1 MKVVAMKKDISCR
14 ICSSTE
20 IEVVFQLAPTPPEDQ
35 FVTEEYVNIEQKT
48 YPLDLALCQ
57 SCGYLHLPDLLSPEL
72 SYQNYT
78 YETSITLGLSSH
90 YQEYASD
97 IITFFD
103 DGTIA
108 LVVDLGSNDGSMLK
122 AFQDND
128 CKVVGVEPAT
138 AIANKA
144 CQNGIPT
151 INNFFCENTQKHIVE
166 NHGHAS
172 IVTAN
177 YMFANIDNVIDFT
190 NNAQNLL
197 ADDGIFVVLT
207 GYHPDQM
214 TINMFDYIYHEH
226 FSYFTIEVLQTL
238 FSQCGLQ
245 IIDAQKVNAKGGSIR
260 VIAQKT
266 GGKRDISAHFKE
278 MLLQER
284 QLKMKEALT
293 YIKFADTINHWKNEL
308 QLLCDKWKKQ
318 GKKIV
323 GYGASHSTT
332 TLVYHFELNDY
343 LAYQVDDNP
352 VKHGLYSPGHH
363 IPVFSSDKINLDKP
377 DVIII
382 LAWNYAAPI
391 INKNQQYLK
400 NGGII
405 VCPLP
410 ELKVITQ

>member
-1 MKVVAMKKDISCR
+1 MKVVAMKKDLSCR
-14 ICSSTE
+14 ICASTE
-20 IEVVFQLAPTPPEDQ
+20 IEIVFPLIPTPPEDQ
-35 FVTEEYVNIEQKT
+35 FVAEKYIGIEQKV
-48 YPLDLALCQ
+48 YPLDLALCK

-72 SYQNYT
+72 SYQDYT

-90 YQEYASD
+90 YQGYAID
-97 IITFFD
+97 IIKFFD
-103 DGTIA
+103 NSTIS

-122 AFQDND
+122 AFQENG

-144 CQNGIPT
+144 CQNNIPT
-151 INNFFCENTQKHIVE
+151 INDFFSENIQKHIVE
-166 NHGHAS
+166 QHGHAS
-172 IVTAN
+172 IITAN
-177 YMFANIDNVIDFT
+177 YMFANIDNVIEFT

-214 TINMFDYIYHEH
+214 KINMFDYIYHEH

-245 IIDAQKVNAKGGSIR
+245 IIDAQKVDAKGGSIR
-260 VIAQKT
+260 IVAQKIS
-266 GGKRDISAHFKE
+266 GKREVSARLNE
-278 MLLQER
+278 LLLQEQ
-284 QLKMKEALT
+284 QLKMKESLT
-293 YIKFADTINHWKNEL
+293 YTTFANKINGWKSEL
-308 QLLCDKWKKQ
+308 HILCDKWKKQ

-332 TLVYHFELNDY
+332 TLVYHFELKDY

-363 IPVFSSDKINLDKP
+363 IPVFSSDKLNQDKP
-377 DVIII
+377 DVVII
-382 LAWNYAAPI
+382 LAWNYAEPI
-391 INKNQQYLK
+391 INNNKQYLE
-400 NGGII
+400 NGGAF

-410 ELKVITQ
+410 ELKVISQ